1 MSLDQSLLISNS
13 MSPNYKIET
22 SGGSGTSIVVSNY
35 PETNLVFNFRYNSS
49 YIKYIDN
56 FAIGVWRI
64 KK

>member
-1 MSLDQSLLISNS
+1 

-22 SGGSGTSIVVSNY
+22 SGGSGSSIVVSNY

-64 KK
+64 KR